1 LLLLLQ
7 KYFQPLACNLQYSK
21 SNFKSGDEIMIQIIV
36 LLFAATIFFFFTGN
50 AMGEI
55 SEITNLKSGVMV
67 LGGTLMCAFLAYPF
81 KTFKDL
87 AGSLVELFRNEEK
100 EDQDILSQIETLAHI
115 RWLYGIREME
125 EEAKKANHP
134 FIRKGISLVAD
145 DYDRFEINNILEK
158 HVELFYAKRTSQINI
173 LETLGK
179 LAPAFGF
186 VGTIIGLI
194 SVLSNMENPAEI
206 GKGMSIAL
214 LTTLYG
220 SLISNFV
227 FLPLGRKLSE
237 YTKTQAME
245 LNMIMEGILDICD
258 KKNPKAIVH
267 RLRSYSGEYQSKP
280 LKKLSKPSP
289 VGRRASNPS

>member
-1 LLLLLQ
+1 
-7 KYFQPLACNLQYSK
+7 
-21 SNFKSGDEIMIQIIV
+21 MVQICI
-36 LLFAATIFFFFTGN
+36 LFFGAAIFLFLTGS

-55 SEITNLKSGVMV
+55 SEITNLKSGLMV

-87 AGSLVELFRNEEK
+87 SGSLFELFRNEEK
-100 EDQDILSQIETLAHI
+100 EDQGTISQIETLAHI

-145 DYDRFEINNILEK
+145 DYDRFEIYNILEK
-158 HVELFYAKRTSQINI
+158 DVELFFSKRTSQINI

-186 VGTIIGLI
+186 IGTIIGLI
-194 SVLSNMENPAEI
+194 SVLSNMENPSEI

-227 FLPLGRKLSE
+227 FLPLAKKLSE
-237 YTKTQAME
+237 FTKNQAVE
-245 LNMIMEGILDICD
+245 LSMILEGIMDICD
-258 KKNPKAIVH
+258 KKNPKAIAH
-267 RLRSYSGEYQSKP
+267 RLRSYSGGYRPETSR
-280 LKKLSKPSP
+280 KLSGSSQ
-289 VGRRASNPS
+289 VVRHASNLS

>member
-1 LLLLLQ
+1 MIQLFVLLL
-7 KYFQPLACNLQYSK
+7 
-21 SNFKSGDEIMIQIIV
+21 G
-36 LLFAATIFFFFTGN
+36 AAIFLFFTGN

-55 SEITNLKSGVMV
+55 SEITNIKSGLMV
-67 LGGTLMCAFLAYPF
+67 LGGTLMCAFLAYPLR
-81 KTFKDL
+81 TFKDL
-87 AGSLVELFRNEEK
+87 SKSLVELLRNDEK
-100 EDQDILSQIETLAHI
+100 ENQDVLSQIETLAHI
-115 RWLYGIREME
+115 RWLYGVREME
-125 EEAKKANHP
+125 QEAKKGKHP

-145 DYDRFEINNILEK
+145 DYDRFEIYNILEK
-158 HVELFYAKRTSQINI
+158 DVELFYSKRTSQINI

-194 SVLSNMENPAEI
+194 SVLSNMQNPAEI

-220 SLISNFV
+220 SLISNFI

-237 YTKTQAME
+237 FTKSQAME
-245 LNMIMEGILDICD
+245 LNLIMEGIMDISD

-267 RLRSYSGEYQSKP
+267 RLRSFSGEYPSRTQ
-280 LKKLSKPSP
+280 KKISGPSP
-289 VGRRASNPS
+289 VGRHASNPS